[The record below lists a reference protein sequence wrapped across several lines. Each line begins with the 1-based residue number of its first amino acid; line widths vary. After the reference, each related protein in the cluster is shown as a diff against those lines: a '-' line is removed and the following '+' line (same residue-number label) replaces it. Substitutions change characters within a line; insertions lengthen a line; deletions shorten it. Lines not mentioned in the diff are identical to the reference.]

1 MRLADL
7 GESESEEP
15 VLTAV
20 RRSERVG
27 RPGRARD
34 RRHKLILGDSGCRFE
49 YRRMISVGSSDAVS
63 GMNTEI
69 ERRLTNIFSADV
81 LGYSRL
87 MGLDEAGTL
96 ALLKDYKGVMT
107 GLIAQHRGRIVS
119 TAGDGV
125 LAEFPSSVMAV
136 QSAVDIQRQLAERNQ
151 KLEPDRQMWFRIGI
165 NLGDVIVEHD
175 DIFGD
180 DVNIAARLQS
190 MAEPGGILIS
200 GTVFDQVKNKLGLSF
215 NFLGPQRLKNID
227 AEVPV
232 YSAQMFGAARPN
244 VDIEGGQKVAPPKRQ
259 RNLIRSAIRAGAI
272 VAFLGAINLFSWNG
286 HLWFQ
291 WPSLVVLLIFIVR
304 ATQTNRQRAGET
316 SSKR

>member
-1 MRLADL
+1 MPVQDL
-7 GESESEEP
+7 ES
-15 VLTAV
+15 
-20 RRSERVG
+20 
-27 RPGRARD
+27 ARNV
-34 RRHKLILGDSGCRFE
+34 
-49 YRRMISVGSSDAVS
+49 MISAGSSEAVS
-63 GMNTEI
+63 VMSTEI

-96 ALLKDYKGVMT
+96 ALLNDYKGIMA
-107 GLIAQHRGRIVS
+107 GLIARHRGRIVS

-125 LAEFPSSVMAV
+125 LAEFASSVMAV

-165 NLGDVIVEHD
+165 NLGDVIVERD

-232 YSAQMFGAARPN
+232 YSAVMHDGVRPPF
-244 VDIEGGQKVAPPKRQ
+244 DIKGGERATPQKRQ
-259 RNLIRSAIRAGAI
+259 QKLMQQKLIVSAIRAGAI
-272 VAFLGAINLFSWNG
+272 VAFLGAINLFSWRG
-286 HLWFQ
+286 HFWFQ
-291 WPSLVVLLIFIVR
+291 WPSLVVLLIFVIR
-304 ATQTNRQRAGET
+304 ATRIYWQQEGEE

>member
-1 MRLADL
+1 MICA
-7 GESESEEP
+7 GSSEE
-15 VLTAV
+15 A
-20 RRSERVG
+20 
-27 RPGRARD
+27 
-34 RRHKLILGDSGCRFE
+34 
-49 YRRMISVGSSDAVS
+49 S
-63 GMNTEI
+63 GMGADI

-96 ALLKDYKGVMT
+96 ALLNDYKGIMI

-119 TAGDGV
+119 TAGDGM

-136 QSAVDIQRQLAERNQ
+136 QSAVEIQRQLAERNQ

-165 NLGDVIVEHD
+165 NLGDVIVERD

-215 NFLGPQRLKNID
+215 KSLGPQRLKNID

-232 YSAQMFGAARPN
+232 YSAVMYDGDRPSFD
-244 VDIEGGQKVAPPKRQ
+244 VRGSQRAPPRKAR
-259 RNLIRSAIRAGAI
+259 RELTVSAVRAGGL
-272 VAFLGAINLFSWNG
+272 VAFFGAINLFSWHG
-286 HLWFQ
+286 HFWFQ
-291 WPSLVVLLIFIVR
+291 WPSLGVLLLFIVR
-304 ATQTNRQRAGET
+304 ATHIYREQADEE

>member
-1 MRLADL
+1 M
-7 GESESEEP
+7 S
-15 VLTAV
+15 
-20 RRSERVG
+20 
-27 RPGRARD
+27 
-34 RRHKLILGDSGCRFE
+34 
-49 YRRMISVGSSDAVS
+49 
-63 GMNTEI
+63 TEI

-96 ALLKDYKGVMT
+96 ALLNDYKGIMA

-136 QSAVDIQRQLAERNQ
+136 QSAVNIQRQLAERNQ

-165 NLGDVIVEHD
+165 NLGDVIVERD

-227 AEVPV
+227 AAVPV
-232 YSAQMFGAARPN
+232 YSAVMSGDARPP
-244 VDIEGGQKVAPPKRQ
+244 VDIRVGQRATPQKSQQ
-259 RNLIRSAIRAGAI
+259 RLIVSAIRAAAI
-272 VAFLGAINLFSWNG
+272 VAFFAAINLFSWRG
-286 HLWFQ
+286 HFWFQ
-291 WPSLVVLLIFIVR
+291 WPSLVVFLIFIVR
-304 ATQTNRQRAGET
+304 ATRIYRQEEDEE